1 MEITSEFKKNYT
13 DKISKKVICDTS
25 INEKSEIPNDI
36 NNLIIFLNYCFL
48 KRNNFFIPN
57 FNSYKVKNVCTMYNQ
72 LKTNILTKTI
82 IDIFENIDF
91 SNIKILRF
99 IVSTTI
105 NNYAIISDNNAELC
119 SIISRDSFQRLL
131 VIINNVLKL
140 KSQE

>member
-48 KRNNFFIPN
+48 KRNSFFITN